1 MKIYFPDDPIKQEMI
16 EALIKEYKLLNN
28 IYESG
33 ILLAGK
39 NVETIYEEISKSKK
53 QAIERA
59 TGLKIEE
66 VLK

>member
-1 MKIYFPDDPIKQEMI
+1 MKIYFPDDPIKQEML
-16 EALIKEYKLLNN
+16 EALIEEYKMLNN

-33 ILLAGK
+33 ILLAGTDAK
-39 NVETIYEEISKSKK
+39 TIYEEILKSKK
-53 QAIERA
+53 QAIEHA